1 MKTAPAILP
10 KNLKILNI
18 LGEHI
23 QLARLRRKFS
33 AEQVAERAGISR
45 KTVYNIE
52 QGIPTVAIG
61 SYLQVLFVLGLEKD
75 LSMVASTDPLGRK
88 LQDAGITTA
97 KRAPKKSNKSP
108 FLLPVVQWAK
118 NEEAE
123 KIINDMRREIAKWR
137 TVAKK
142 VGISSSEIE
151 QTKRAFRDAE
161 MKK

>member
-10 KNLKILNI
+10 KNLKVLNV

-75 LSMVASTDPLGRK
+75 LSMVAASDPLGRK
-88 LQDAGITTA
+88 LQDAGIITA
-97 KRAPKKSNKSP
+97 KRAPKKSSK
-108 FLLPVVQWAK
+108 L
-118 NEEAE
+118 
-123 KIINDMRREIAKWR
+123 
-137 TVAKK
+137 
-142 VGISSSEIE
+142 
-151 QTKRAFRDAE
+151 
-161 MKK
+161 

>member
-10 KNLKILNI
+10 KNLKVLNV
-18 LGEHI
+18 LGEQI

-75 LSMVASTDPLGRK
+75 LSMVAANDPLGRK
-88 LQDAGITTA
+88 LQDVGITTA
-97 KRAPKKSNKSP
+97 KRAPKKSNK
-108 FLLPVVQWAK
+108 L
-118 NEEAE
+118 
-123 KIINDMRREIAKWR
+123 
-137 TVAKK
+137 
-142 VGISSSEIE
+142 
-151 QTKRAFRDAE
+151 
-161 MKK
+161 